1 MLTMLH
7 LMREGTDMFR
17 KRVLLIIIT
26 LFTLYCLNDK
36 IVSAESKTSKPTD
49 IQIQSSGNNLDDFIP
64 EDWKLVSKV
73 KGDLNKDKLKDIAAV
88 IEYTGDYTDNE
99 EEEGIGKPRVL
110 FIILQKKDGSF
121 KLAVQSANLIM
132 REGEGGILG
141 DPFDGIEYN
150 RGSVV
155 ISFYGGSAWRW
166 GYTYR
171 FRYQNK
177 DWYLIGKTEL
187 SENVNTGESK
197 IIDTNCITGHQ
208 IITSVDPKGKKKVL
222 THNIGKKQLKKLIDF

>member
-1 MLTMLH
+1 
-7 LMREGTDMFR
+7 MFR

-26 LFTLYCLNDK
+26 LSFLYCLNNK
-36 IVSAESKTSKPTD
+36 VVSAESKISNPTD
-49 IQIQSSGNNLDDFIP
+49 IQIQASGNNLDDFIP
-64 EDWKLVSKV
+64 KDWKLISKV

-88 IEYTGDYTDNE
+88 IEYTGNYMDDE
-99 EEEGIGKPRVL
+99 EERGKPRVL
-110 FIILQKKDGSF
+110 FIILQKKDGSY

-132 REGEGGILG
+132 REGEGGVFG
-141 DPFDGIEYN
+141 DPFDGMVYN
-150 RGSVV
+150 KGTIV

-197 IIDTNCITGHQ
+197 IIDTNCNTGNQ
-208 IITSVDPKGKKKVL
+208 IITSVDTKGKKVV